1 MARKPLSE
9 EEQEHGRQL
18 GLLLAERRAARRRS
32 ASELA
37 RESSVSIDAVRSIE
51 HGRVPTPT
59 FLTVARLAAAL
70 EISLDQLHAEAVT
83 AAARRGN
90 EGQVAS

>member
-18 GLLLAERRAARRRS
+18 GLLIAERRAARRRS
-32 ASELA
+32 APELA
-37 RESSVSIDAVRSIE
+37 RDSAVSIDAVRSLE
-51 HGRVPTPT
+51 VGRVPTPT

-70 EISLDQLHAEAVT
+70 ELSLDDLHA
-83 AAARRGN
+83 AAMRGD
-90 EGQVAS
+90 GGRAAS